1 MKMNSP
7 PLIPITQITDCRLLP
22 LQLSLVVL
30 TMMAA
35 LIIAGPGAGLCD
47 AAPAN
52 GDKAHSTTLI
62 ASATRFQTESDLET
76 APQVTDT
83 PARRPG
89 INFLTLLTRGGWFM
103 LPLLLLSIL
112 VVAIGVERF
121 LALRRERIFPPEL
134 VDQISMLSAQ
144 KGGLD
149 PRRVYQLC
157 QTNPSSATYVL
168 RTMLMKVGRPQA
180 EMENAVSEAAQREA
194 TRLSRMTSWLTLAAA
209 IAPLIGLLGTVW
221 GITQAFYDTTQ
232 LVVGQNRAE
241 ALAQGIYTA
250 LVTTMTGLLIAIP
263 AAVLSHYYENRI
275 VQLINEIEEMAY
287 HLLPQLEKY
296 EGQVR
301 FTVSGLQP
309 REGASEPTP
318 ASSYPVQ
325 AGAAGGAPPHDSN
338 GPPEN
343 SNGGPGSLAVP
354 PPEKFFKP

>member
-1 MKMNSP
+1 MIRASLILFRSP
-7 PLIPITQITDCRLLP
+7 SPSLRQWLP
-22 LQLSLVVL
+22 LLLLLLLLLAIAFTWLSID
-30 TMMAA
+30 TCA
-35 LIIAGPGAGLCD
+35 
-47 AAPAN
+47 AAPAENQWLSTSTGIVNATALQAQPN
-52 GDKAHSTTLI
+52 GAI
-62 ASATRFQTESDLET
+62 EVET
-76 APQVTDT
+76 SQ
-83 PARRPG
+83 RRPG

-103 LPLLLLSIL
+103 LPLLVLSIL
-112 VVAIGVERF
+112 VVTIGVERF
-121 LALRRERIFPPEL
+121 LALRREKIFPPEL

-157 QTNPSSATYVL
+157 QINPSSATYVL
-168 RTMLMKVGRPQA
+168 RTMLMKVGRPQS

-263 AAVLSHYYENRI
+263 AAILSHFYETRI

-301 FTVSGLQP
+301 FTVGGLQP
-309 REGASEPTP
+309 KETETEMPSATGSNRAQPANGAM
-318 ASSYPVQ
+318 
-325 AGAAGGAPPHDSN
+325 
-338 GPPEN
+338 EN
-343 SNGGPGSLAVP
+343 SNTPSGPAGSLAVP
-354 PPEKFFKP
+354 APEKFFKPKSN